1 MSAPADCWVGIDTG
15 GTFTDVV
22 LVDRT
27 SGRYHFRKVPS
38 NPKDPAEAILRGL
51 DEILKDAAVPGTRV
65 GFVGLGTT
73 LATNAVLE
81 GKTGRIAML
90 TTAGFTDVLELA
102 RQRRPHLYNLDI
114 GKPRPP
120 VAPEH
125 RIAVTERLDETGAMV
140 TPLDEGA
147 LEADLAA
154 LPDGFDAFAVCFL
167 HAYRDPAHEQR
178 ALEILRHRRSTALV
192 CLSSDVSPE

>member
-1 MSAPADCWVGIDTG
+1 MSAPTDCWVGIDTG

-125 RIAVTERLDETGAMV
+125 RIAVTERLDETGAVV
-140 TPLDEGA
+140 TPL
-147 LEADLAA
+147 
-154 LPDGFDAFAVCFL
+154 
-167 HAYRDPAHEQR
+167 R
-178 ALEILRHRRSTALV
+178 
-192 CLSSDVSPE
+192 